1 MSDRLTLLTTFA
13 LPSGE
18 LLCAAHYLSD
28 DEDIGAAIRERMD
41 TPGAQ
46 SVMITRESK
55 EAIFAH
61 LRAQYE
67 AKQFTLP
74 ERGGESI

>member
-1 MSDRLTLLTTFA
+1 MRPRLTLLTALT
-13 LPSGE
+13 LPSGK

-28 DEDIGAAIRERMD
+28 DEDIGAAIRERIN
-41 TPGAQ
+41 TPGAN

-55 EAIFAH
+55 EAIFDH

-67 AKQFTLP
+67 AKQITIP